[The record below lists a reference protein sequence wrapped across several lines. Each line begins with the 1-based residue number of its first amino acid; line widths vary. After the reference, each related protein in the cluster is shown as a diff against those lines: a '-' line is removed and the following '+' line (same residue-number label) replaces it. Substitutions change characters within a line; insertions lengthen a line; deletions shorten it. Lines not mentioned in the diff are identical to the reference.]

1 MKNIIRKHQQ
11 LSMNA
16 IYCIIAKPEVCSSF
30 NADNTGRPEGDNG

>member
-11 LSMNA
+11 LGLEAMYS
-16 IYCIIAKPEVCSSF
+16 IAKHKVCSCF